1 MKLTTVWGILPV
13 ISLKSKDSWGHAK
26 GPLIWLPEN
35 HTKALYRHEL
45 FHVKQWYAES
55 AVFLAGSAL
64 VYTAAKLAAD
74 SFPALVANVW
84 AITILVALVV
94 GICFSKWTNSKRQH
108 FRRETAAY
116 GESLRNMPST
126 YVNAQAMHYAR
137 TLATSDRYGL
147 NVSTDEALQ
156 RIKDRFE
163 DGRLF

>member
-26 GPLIWLPEN
+26 GPLIWLPEH

-45 FHVKQWYAES
+45 FHVKQWYAEQLVFITAITLAFNAMTIA
-55 AVFLAGSAL
+55 AVYMPFLAQNGW
-64 VYTAAKLAAD
+64 VI
-74 SFPALVANVW
+74 PAVG
-84 AITILVALVV
+84 ALVV
-94 GICFSKWTNSKRQH
+94 GVSFHFWTNSKRQH

-126 YVNAQAMHYAR
+126 YVNAQAIHYAR